1 MNRGQERK
9 IEDMRKERLKSQV
22 SSLKS
27 QLSKRHLRKILGSGG
42 VLLALWLGNSIVSA
56 AEQQPHHPMP
66 LEQYIALLEDPKRD
80 EWQKPDAVI
89 QALSFKEGQVVADIG
104 AGSGYFTL
112 RLARAVGQKGRV
124 FAVDVDE
131 GMLDYLHQRLDK
143 EKIQNVQVL
152 HVPAHDPLLIDG
164 SLDLAFV
171 CNTYHHLE
179 ARDVYLRKLRKAL
192 KPGGRLVIV
201 DFYKKEGIPVG
212 PPLAM
217 RLGEETVKK
226 ELQEAGL
233 QVTEQLT
240 FLPYQYILIAEP
252 TTSAPAASPVTQR

>member
-1 MNRGQERK
+1 MRNERPQSK
-9 IEDMRKERLKSQV
+9 VQ
-22 SSLKS
+22 SLKS
-27 QLSKRHLRKILGSGG
+27 KFEKRQLWKILSSSTILLALYLGSGM
-42 VLLALWLGNSIVSA
+42 VSA
-56 AEQQPHHPMP
+56 EEQHPHHPIP
-66 LEQYIALLEDPKRD
+66 LDQYIALLEDPKRD

-89 QALSFKEGQVVADIG
+89 QALNLKNGQVVADIG

-124 FAVDVDE
+124 FAVDVDK

-143 EKIQNVQVL
+143 EKIQNVQTM

-171 CNTYHHLE
+171 CDTYHHLE
-179 ARDVYLRKLRKAL
+179 DREVYLRKLRKAL
-192 KPGGRLVIV
+192 KPDGRLAIV
-201 DFYKKEGIPVG
+201 DFYKRDGIPVG
-212 PPLAM
+212 PPMSM
-217 RLGEETVKK
+217 RLGEETVEK

-233 QVTEQLT
+233 KITEKLT

-252 TTSAPAASPVTQR
+252 MTSEPAVSPVTQQ

>member
-1 MNRGQERK
+1 
-9 IEDMRKERLKSQV
+9 MRNGSPRSKVQSPKSKV
-22 SSLKS
+22 G
-27 QLSKRHLRKILGSGG
+27 KRRFWKILGSGG

-56 AEQQPHHPMP
+56 EEQHPHNPMP

-89 QALSFKEGQVVADIG
+89 QALSLREGQVVADIG

-143 EKIQNVQVL
+143 EKIQNVQAM
-152 HVPAHDPLLIDG
+152 HVPPHDPLLIDG

-179 ARDVYLRKLRKAL
+179 DRDVYLRKLRKAL

-212 PPLAM
+212 PPMSM

-233 QVTEQLT
+233 QVTEKLT

-252 TTSAPAASPVTQR
+252 TTGAPAASPVTQR

>member
-1 MNRGQERK
+1 
-9 IEDMRKERLKSQV
+9 MRNGSPR
-22 SSLKS
+22 
-27 QLSKRHLRKILGSGG
+27 SKVQGPRSKVGKRRFWKILGSGG

-56 AEQQPHHPMP
+56 EEQHPHHPMP

-89 QALSFKEGQVVADIG
+89 QALSLKEGQVVADIG

-143 EKIQNVQVL
+143 EKIQNVQAM
-152 HVPAHDPLLIDG
+152 HVPSHDPLLIDG

-179 ARDVYLRKLRKAL
+179 DRDVYLRKLRKAL
-192 KPGGRLVIV
+192 KPDGRLVIV

-212 PPLAM
+212 PPMSM

-233 QVTEQLT
+233 QVTEKLT

-252 TTSAPAASPVTQR
+252 TTGAPAASPVTQR

>member
-1 MNRGQERK
+1 
-9 IEDMRKERLKSQV
+9 IL
-22 SSLKS
+22 LA
-27 QLSKRHLRKILGSGG
+27 LYLGSGM
-42 VLLALWLGNSIVSA
+42 VSA
-56 AEQQPHHPMP
+56 EEQHPHHPIP
-66 LEQYIALLEDPKRD
+66 LDQYIALLEDPKRD

-89 QALSFKEGQVVADIG
+89 QALNLKDGQVVADIG

-124 FAVDVDE
+124 FAVDVDK

-143 EKIQNVQVL
+143 EKIQNVQTM

-171 CNTYHHLE
+171 CDTYHHLE
-179 ARDVYLRKLRKAL
+179 DREVYLRKLRKAL
-192 KPGGRLVIV
+192 KPDGRLAIV
-201 DFYKKEGIPVG
+201 DFYKRDGIPVG
-212 PPLAM
+212 PPMSM
-217 RLGEETVKK
+217 RLGEETVEK

-233 QVTEQLT
+233 KITEKLT

-252 TTSAPAASPVTQR
+252 MTSEPAVSPVTQQ

>member
-1 MNRGQERK
+1 MKNGSPRSKVQ
-9 IEDMRKERLKSQV
+9 
-22 SSLKS
+22 SLKS
-27 QLSKRHLRKILGSGG
+27 KGGKRELKKILGSGG

-56 AEQQPHHPMP
+56 EEQHPHHPMP

-89 QALSFKEGQVVADIG
+89 QVLNLQEGQVVADIG

-112 RLARAVGQKGRV
+112 RLAQAVGQKGRV

-131 GMLDYLHQRLDK
+131 GMLGYLHQRLDK
-143 EKIQNVQVL
+143 EKIQNVQVM
-152 HVPAHDPLLIDG
+152 HVPPHDPLLIDG

-171 CNTYHHLE
+171 CDTYHHLE
-179 ARDVYLRKLRKAL
+179 DRDVYLRKLRKAL

-212 PPLAM
+212 PPLSM

-233 QVTEQLT
+233 QVTEKLT

-252 TTSAPAASPVTQR
+252 TTGAPAASPVTQR

>member
-1 MNRGQERK
+1 MRNERPQSK
-9 IEDMRKERLKSQV
+9 VQ
-22 SSLKS
+22 SLKS
-27 QLSKRHLRKILGSGG
+27 KFEKRQLWKILSSSTILLALYLGSGM
-42 VLLALWLGNSIVSA
+42 VSA
-56 AEQQPHHPMP
+56 EEQHPHHPIP
-66 LEQYIALLEDPKRD
+66 LDQYIALLEDPKRD

-89 QALSFKEGQVVADIG
+89 QALNLKDGQVVADIG

-124 FAVDVDE
+124 FAVDVDK

-143 EKIQNVQVL
+143 EKIQNVQTM

-171 CNTYHHLE
+171 CDTYHHLE
-179 ARDVYLRKLRKAL
+179 DREVYLRKLRKAL
-192 KPGGRLVIV
+192 KPDGRLAIV
-201 DFYKKEGIPVG
+201 DFYKRDGIPVG
-212 PPLAM
+212 PPMSM
-217 RLGEETVKK
+217 RLGEETVEK

-233 QVTEQLT
+233 KITEKLT

-252 TTSAPAASPVTQR
+252 MTSEPAVSPVTQQ